1 MPITTCTIKN
11 TEIIWIDAV
20 DPTSDELSSISVKYN
35 LNSYALLDCLDPD
48 HLPKFEEHNNT
59 HFLIIRVVNDNKEK
73 LQTVQSLSC
82 KIAIFYNESFII
94 TVHRTAQPLI
104 STIKETYVD
113 TGKVKSSTGIVIH
126 IVRDALHSFEQ
137 PAIDLSNEIDG
148 YESKLFLKKNIPT
161 DMIEAIYY
169 LKNRASLYKKLLLL
183 SNDVVN
189 SIRAEGEEAPALRD
203 VHDLHTKLLML
214 NDQVQ
219 EDAKELLNIY
229 LSLSARKTNDVMK
242 VLTVFSVFFMP
253 LTFIAGIYGMNF
265 KFMPELNYYWAYP
278 ISLFVMVLVSIIIF
292 LWFKRKKW
300 L

>member
-1 MPITTCTIKN
+1 MPITNCTIKD
-11 TEIIWIDAV
+11 TGIIWIDAV
-20 DPTSDELSSISVKYN
+20 DPTSEELSAISTKYN
-35 LNSYALLDCLDPD
+35 LNSYALMDCLDPD

-59 HFLIIRVVNDNKEK
+59 HFIIIRVVNDNKEK
-73 LQTVQSLSC
+73 LQTVQTLSC

-104 STIKETYVD
+104 SVIKETYVD
-113 TGKVKSSTGIVIH
+113 TGRVKSSTGIAIH

-137 PAIDLSNEIDG
+137 PAINLSNEIDG

-169 LKNRASLYKKLLLL
+169 LKNRAGLYKKLLLL
-183 SNDVVN
+183 SNEVVN

-229 LSLSARKTNDVMK
+229 LSLSARKTNEVMK

-278 ISLFVMVLVSIIIF
+278 ITMIVMVLVSLIIF

>member
-1 MPITTCTIKN
+1 MPITNCTLN
-11 TEIIWIDAV
+11 DNEITWIDVV
-20 DPTSDELSSISVKYN
+20 DPTSEELSGISEKYN

-48 HLPKFEEHNNT
+48 HLPKFEDHNDT
-59 HFLIIRVVNDNKEK
+59 HFIIIRVVNENKEK

-82 KIAIFYNESFII
+82 KIAIFYNDSFII
-94 TVHRTAQPLI
+94 TLHRTSQPLI
-104 STIKETYVD
+104 SAVKENFVD
-113 TGKVKSSTGIVIH
+113 TGKVKTSTGIAIH
-126 IVRDALHSFEQ
+126 IVRDALHSFEL
-137 PAIDLSNEIDG
+137 PAINLSNEIDG

-169 LKNRASLYKKLLLL
+169 LKNRAGLYKKLLLL
-183 SNDVVN
+183 SNEVVN
-189 SIRAEGEEAPALRD
+189 SIRAEGEERPALRD

-265 KFMPELNYYWAYP
+265 KFMPELNYYWGYP
-278 ISLFVMVLVSIIIF
+278 ITMIVMVVVSIVIF

>member
-1 MPITTCTIKN
+1 MPVSNCTIKD
-11 TEIIWIDAV
+11 TDITWIDAV
-20 DPTSDELSSISVKYN
+20 DPTSEELSGISEKYN

-48 HLPKFEEHNNT
+48 HLPKFEEHNDT
-59 HFLIIRVVNDNKEK
+59 HFLIIRVVNENREK

-94 TVHRTAQPLI
+94 TVHRTTQPLI
-104 STIKETYVD
+104 AAIKENYVD
-113 TGKVKSSTGIVIH
+113 TAKVKTTTGIVIH

-148 YESKLFLKKNIPT
+148 YESKLFLKKNIP
-161 DMIEAIYY
+161 DGMIEAIYY
-169 LKNRASLYKKLLLL
+169 LKNRAGLYKKLLLL
-183 SNDVVN
+183 SNEIVN

-242 VLTVFSVFFMP
+242 VLTIFSVFFMP

-278 ISLFVMVLVSIIIF
+278 ITLLVMVVVSLIIF

>member
-1 MPITTCTIKN
+1 MPISNCTIKD
-11 TEIIWIDAV
+11 TTITWIDAV
-20 DPTSDELSSISVKYN
+20 DPTSEELSSISTKYN
-35 LNSYALLDCLDPD
+35 LNSYALMDCLDPD

-59 HFLIIRVVNDNKEK
+59 HFLIIRVVNENKEK

-104 STIKETYVD
+104 SAIKETYVN
-113 TGKVKSSTGIVIH
+113 TGKVKTSTGIVIH
-126 IVRDALHSFEQ
+126 IVHDALHSFEQ
-137 PAIDLSNEIDG
+137 PAINLSNEIDG

-169 LKNRASLYKKLLLL
+169 LKNRAGLYKKLLLL
-183 SNDVVN
+183 SNEVVN

-278 ISLFVMVLVSIIIF
+278 VTLFVMVAVSIIIF